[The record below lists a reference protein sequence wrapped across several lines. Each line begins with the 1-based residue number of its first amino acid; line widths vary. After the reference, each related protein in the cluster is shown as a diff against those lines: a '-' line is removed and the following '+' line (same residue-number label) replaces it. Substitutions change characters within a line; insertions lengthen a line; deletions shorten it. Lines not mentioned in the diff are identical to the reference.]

1 LTIGW
6 LGSVIVALLLVHRH
20 PGDTIEAYIAPLS
33 PRPLRDE
40 AIGLNSAAIPL
51 SAAKNSPARAPQL
64 AATQAIDK
72 QGFIADEVHPIRFSP

>member
-6 LGSVIVALLLVHRH
+6 LGSVIAALLLVHRH

-64 AATQAIDK
+64 ARQGIDK

>member
-64 AATQAIDK
+64 ARQEIDK